1 MRERELVALLDM
13 DGTLAD
19 YDGAMKRELAK
30 LASPDENP
38 FEHGDNLPDW
48 IEARRTVVSRVPGFW
63 RNLEKLEVGFEIV
76 HLLEAAGFSLQVLTK
91 GPSSKSLAW
100 AEKLEWCREH
110 IPQAGV
116 TITEDKSRTWGKILV
131 DDWTPY
137 FMKWLGNRPRGLV
150 IVPSQPWNQD
160 VESLHQN
167 IVRYDGKDP
176 KFLRACIHAVAT
188 REGKEPLVLPQR

>member
-137 FMKWLGNRPRGLV
+137 FMKWLGNRPRG
-150 IVPSQPWNQD
+150 
-160 VESLHQN
+160 
-167 IVRYDGKDP
+167 
-176 KFLRACIHAVAT
+176 
-188 REGKEPLVLPQR
+188 